1 MAKKSVILLLVAALF
16 AVILVGILFFRPSS
30 ITIEKFQGAV
40 TATAPE
46 LSQGGAQAIPQGL
59 VQAPRELTGPERA
72 AAQFGRYQPPPQRS
86 AAVPQIQ
93 AQPTPQAA
101 PSVSGTVTPS
111 VSGTVTPQGPS
122 IAPVAADCTPG
133 GNTYGYPSSDNTIR
147 LYATEGCKALNGIL
161 AGNGECMRQGGG
173 SFSWDCRGLNP
184 VPAAEQCNTL
194 YPPPPPP
201 PPTLA
206 ECSSQFSCQTTLAP
220 IGSSM
225 IMPSRSTPAPIS

>member
-30 ITIEKFQGAV
+30 ITIEKFQVAV
-40 TATAPE
+40 TTAVPG
-46 LSQGGAQAIPQGL
+46 SGIKKRSSMPQASFQAPQEIPQAL
-59 VQAPRELTGPERA
+59 
-72 AAQFGRYQPPPQRS
+72 QPQ
-86 AAVPQIQ
+86 V
-93 AQPTPQAA
+93 A

-122 IAPVAADCTPG
+122 IAPVDADCTPG
-133 GNTYGYPSSDNTIR
+133 GNTYGYPSSDNTVR

-184 VPAAEQCNTL
+184 FPAAEQCNTL

-225 IMPSRSTPAPIS
+225 IMPSRSTPAPIA

>member
-1 MAKKSVILLLVAALF
+1 MAKKSVILLLVAALL
-16 AVILVGILFFRPSS
+16 ATVLVGVLFFTPCGV
-30 ITIEKFQGAV
+30 TIEKFQGAV

-184 VPAAEQCNTL
+184 FPAAEQCNTL

-225 IMPSRSTPAPIS
+225 IMPSRSTPAPIA

>member
-30 ITIEKFQGAV
+30 ITVEKFQGAV
-40 TATAPE
+40 TAIVPE
-46 LSQGGAQAIPQGL
+46 LS
-59 VQAPRELTGPERA
+59 
-72 AAQFGRYQPPPQRS
+72 PPPQRP

-93 AQPTPQAA
+93 AQPTLQVT
-101 PSVSGTVTPS
+101 PSVSRTVTPS

-147 LYATEGCKALNGIL
+147 LYAKEGCKALNGIL

-220 IGSSM
+220 IGSSR
-225 IMPSRSTPAPIS
+225 IMPSKSIPAPIA

>member
-1 MAKKSVILLLVAALF
+1 MAKKSVILLLVAALL
-16 AVILVGILFFRPSS
+16 ATVLVGVLFFTPCGV
-30 ITIEKFQGAV
+30 TVEKFQDAV
-40 TATAPE
+40 AATVPE

-59 VQAPRELTGPERA
+59 VQAPRELTGPEKA
-72 AAQFGRYQPPPQRS
+72 AALFGQYQPPPQRP

-93 AQPTPQAA
+93 AQPTLQVT

-122 IAPVAADCTPG
+122 IAPVPTECTPG

-147 LYATEGCKALNGIL
+147 LYAKEGCKALGGIL
-161 AGNGECMRQGGG
+161 ARNGECMKQQGG

-206 ECSSQFSCQTTLAP
+206 ECSSKFSCQTTLAP
-220 IGSSM
+220 IGSST
-225 IMPSRSTPAPIS
+225 IMPSRSTPAPIA